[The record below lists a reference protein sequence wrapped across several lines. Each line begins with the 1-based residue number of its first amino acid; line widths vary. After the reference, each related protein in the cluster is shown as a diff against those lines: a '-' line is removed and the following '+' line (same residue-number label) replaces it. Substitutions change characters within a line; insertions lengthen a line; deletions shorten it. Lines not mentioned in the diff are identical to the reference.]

1 MQIRYT
7 KFTAKKT
14 KGKWKISTAV
24 YDITKYVSSVE
35 WGGSKDEVARK
46 VSLSF
51 INAPN
56 DPNIK
61 SITLNLIILQLNRH
75 FLRDAL

>member
-61 SITLNLIILQLNRH
+61 DHRLHRKLLYYSHVPDQ
-75 FLRDAL
+75 